1 MSNLIDPKEHYN
13 GTAFEGLDAF
23 ERQLKRFGIEIPSSE
38 QTSLES
44 LCQYKIEAVVL
55 DFREIEVPFDND
67 CRIVS
72 DPPTFK
78 SL

>member
-1 MSNLIDPKEHYN
+1 MVNSIDPKDNYI
-13 GTAFEGLDAF
+13 GTALEGLDAF

-44 LCQYKIEAVVL
+44 LCQHKIEAVVL
-55 DFREIEVPFDND
+55 DFREIEAPND